1 MKAIPLVKF
10 LRQYAKENNL
20 PFRMDVEVITRL
32 FIYYVNHLK

>member
-20 PFRMDVEVITRL
+20 PFSMRLEVITRC
-32 FIYYVNHLK
+32 FIHYVNHKL